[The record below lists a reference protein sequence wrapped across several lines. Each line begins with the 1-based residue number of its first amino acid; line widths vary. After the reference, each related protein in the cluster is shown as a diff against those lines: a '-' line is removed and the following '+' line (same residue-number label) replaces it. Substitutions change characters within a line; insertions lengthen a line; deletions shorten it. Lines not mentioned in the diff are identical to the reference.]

1 MLILYDYL
9 MNTKKQFENIVV
21 FSAST
26 RTSLEAANQLGCE
39 VAQIAKSIVFRGSKT
54 GEPVLV
60 IACGDHRIDEKKVAK
75 LVGEPVEKSNANYCR
90 EKTGFVI
97 GGIPPYG
104 HSTKIQTLFDESL
117 FQYDIIWAAAGTPN
131 SVFQTI
137 PSELMEKTLATC
149 ADVALE

>member
-1 MLILYDYL
+1 MD
-9 MNTKKQFENIVV
+9 KKKHFKNIVE

-39 VAQIAKSIVFRGSKT
+39 VAQIAKSIVFRGLET

-60 IACGDHRIDEKKVAK
+60 IASGNHRIDEKKVAT
-75 LVGEPVEKSNANYCR
+75 LIGEPVEKADAHFSR
-90 EKTGFVI
+90 EKTGFAI

-131 SVFQTI
+131 SVFQTTS
-137 PSELMEKTLATC
+137 SELIEKTLATR
-149 ADVALE
+149 ANVALE